1 MEIINIFLQIL
12 IFFILSFLPSYYLVN
27 SKKKIREVNIIEFLG
42 VNFLF
47 LLNVILL
54 FSFFNFN
61 KEILFIILL
70 IVSIISLIFFLL
82 KSKTTI
88 TKEYVLLTFLF
99 FLTFFISIDIANNF
113 EFSWDTKKYYL
124 PRAFVF
130 FQSFFVDDLLKHT
143 ERPFYSTYIWS
154 FFWKNSP
161 VKYEYFGRMIY
172 GYIYIL
178 SIFYLLNIKYLN
190 LLTKIVLCFVVIFLT
205 YKSDFFDG
213 RPDILMFSFF
223 LFLSRELFKIFH
235 ESKITF
241 MGLIILSLILNL
253 ILWTKS
259 EGTVYILITFFSI
272 LFFLKENKDFKIY
285 LGILIIVMLLAKTIF
300 YNYWGLS
307 LNPNLSHFSY
317 DFFDLFSIKFL
328 IVRTFK
334 IFVWYFVYFFTNPI
348 IILTFFVIIYL
359 YLFDKKQIKNFSYI
373 YCFFILKFLAIY
385 SASIISVYELSLS
398 FHLKYTLDRVIFHS
412 SGLLLIISISC
423 LEKFKKY
430 LP

>member
-1 MEIINIFLQIL
+1 
-12 IFFILSFLPSYYLVN
+12 
-27 SKKKIREVNIIEFLG
+27 
-42 VNFLF
+42 
-47 LLNVILL
+47 
-54 FSFFNFN
+54 
-61 KEILFIILL
+61 
-70 IVSIISLIFFLL
+70 
-82 KSKTTI
+82 
-88 TKEYVLLTFLF
+88 
-99 FLTFFISIDIANNF
+99 
-113 EFSWDTKKYYL
+113 
-124 PRAFVF
+124 
-130 FQSFFVDDLLKHT
+130 
-143 ERPFYSTYIWS
+143 
-154 FFWKNSP
+154 
-161 VKYEYFGRMIY
+161 MIY